1 MIDLIEGLFDL
12 PILDLFTD
20 LDLINIL
27 KNDCV
32 PVVKNQEIKCSIIFI
47 NLHISLERRVSSPMP
62 LVFLLEHNCRRKD
75 SQKACPIP
83 G

>member
-1 MIDLIEGLFDL
+1 LAATNNNDIFDQGLLDY

-32 PVVKNQEIKCSIIFI
+32 PVVKNQEI
-47 NLHISLERRVSSPMP
+47 SL
-62 LVFLLEHNCRRKD
+62 
-75 SQKACPIP
+75 A
-83 G
+83 

>member
-1 MIDLIEGLFDL
+1 MKALITEKFVSLATLAATNNNDIFDQGLLDY

-32 PVVKNQEIKCSIIFI
+32 PVVKNQEI
-47 NLHISLERRVSSPMP
+47 NL
-62 LVFLLEHNCRRKD
+62 
-75 SQKACPIP
+75 A
-83 G
+83 

>member
-1 MIDLIEGLFDL
+1 MIFDQGLLDL

-32 PVVKNQEIKCSIIFI
+32 PVVKNQEI
-47 NLHISLERRVSSPMP
+47 SL
-62 LVFLLEHNCRRKD
+62 
-75 SQKACPIP
+75 A
-83 G
+83 